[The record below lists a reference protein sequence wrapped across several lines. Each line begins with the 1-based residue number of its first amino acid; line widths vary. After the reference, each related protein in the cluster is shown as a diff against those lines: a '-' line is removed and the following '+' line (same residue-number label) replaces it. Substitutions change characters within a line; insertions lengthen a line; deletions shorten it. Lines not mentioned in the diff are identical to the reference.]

1 MSRGPQQRRWTEGTP
16 SVTTLISPVAP
27 RPTTPPTARATGA
40 PPPAPV
46 AVSFTGPR
54 SVTLVEEA
62 RSPLLP
68 GTVRV
73 ATLYSGISAGTEMTA
88 YRGSNV
94 YLTKLWD
101 PARRLFTVGSQ
112 SFDYPVTGWGYSE
125 VGEVVEVAEAV
136 DGADGAEDADGA
148 AGAASSSAVA
158 VGDVVYGIWGHRS
171 EAVLP
176 ATALAGRRLP
186 PGVDPVAGVFA
197 RVGAIALNAVL
208 AADLHLG
215 ETVAVFGQG
224 VIGLLTTR
232 LAALSGAR
240 VVAVDALAPR
250 LELAAALG
258 AAHTVDASTGADTGG
273 AGVAERIKAH
283 VPDGADVSIE
293 ISGSYRAL
301 HEAVRSTAPGGRVVA
316 AGFYQGEGAGLHL
329 GEEFHHN
336 RIQVIA
342 SQIGGVPSG
351 LAGRWTPE
359 RLHRVFMGLVADGR
373 LDVGPLVSH
382 VVPCDDVVEAYRLI
396 DEDPA
401 KTLEVVLD
409 FRARTGGAR

>member
-1 MSRGPQQRRWTEGTP
+1 M
-16 SVTTLISPVAP
+16 TTTAP
-27 RPTTPPTARATGA
+27 TVPTAPARGTALITDRAVA
-40 PPPAPV
+40 PPPPQASARTEHPRPGRPV

-54 SVTLVEEA
+54 AVALVREEPLPLRPAAA
-62 RSPLLP
+62 R
-68 GTVRV
+68 VR
-73 ATLYSGISAGTEMTA
+73 TLYSGISAGTEMTA

-101 PARRLFTVGSQ
+101 PARRLFTAGGQ
-112 SFDYPVTGWGYSE
+112 SFAYPVTGWGYSE
-125 VGEVVEVAEAV
+125 VGEVVELADDAE
-136 DGADGAEDADGA
+136 GLGLR
-148 AGAASSSAVA
+148 
-158 VGDVVYGIWGHRS
+158 VGDVVHGVWGHRS

-176 ATALAGRRLP
+176 AAPLARQVLP

-224 VIGLLTTR
+224 VIGLLVTR

-250 LELAAALG
+250 LALAARLG
-258 AAHTVDASTGADTGG
+258 AAHTVDAS
-273 AGVAERIKAH
+273 AGSSAEQVKAH
-283 VPDGADVSIE
+283 APDGADVSIE

-336 RIQVIA
+336 RIQVVA
-342 SQIGGVPSG
+342 SQIGGVPAG
-351 LAGRWTPE
+351 LAGRWDPE
-359 RLHRVFMGLVADGR
+359 RLHRVVVGLVADGR
-373 LDVGPLVSH
+373 LDLAPLVSH
-382 VVPCDDVVEAYRLI
+382 VVPCEEVVEAYRLL
-396 DEDPA
+396 DEDPGA
-401 KTLEVVLD
+401 TLEVVLD
-409 FRARTGGAR
+409 FRGAPGTPAAGAGS

>member
-1 MSRGPQQRRWTEGTP
+1 VTTPVESRTTSAAVRTPVLAALTAPSRAPSEAPFRGPGRR
-16 SVTTLISPVAP
+16 
-27 RPTTPPTARATGA
+27 
-40 PPPAPV
+40 PV

-54 SVTLVEEA
+54 SVGLVEEDTA
-62 RSPLLP
+62 PLLP

-73 ATLYSGISAGTEMTA
+73 RTLYSGISAGTEMTA

-94 YLTKLWD
+94 YLTKQWD
-101 PARRLFTVGSQ
+101 PAQRLFTAGSR

-125 VGEVVEVAEAV
+125 VGEVVECAPDLDRTDV
-136 DGADGAEDADGA
+136 DDTVPALR
-148 AGAASSSAVA
+148 

-176 ATALAGRRLP
+176 AKTLAGRQIP

-197 RVGAIALNAVL
+197 RVGAIAFNAVL

-224 VIGLLTTR
+224 VIGLLATR

-240 VVAVDALAPR
+240 VIAVDTIDPR
-250 LELAAALG
+250 LQLATRLG
-258 AAHTVDASTGADTGG
+258 AWLTLNAADDTIT
-273 AGVAERIKAH
+273 VAEGVKSAT
-283 VPDGADVSIE
+283 PDGADVAIE

-336 RIQVIA
+336 RIQIVA
-342 SQIGGVPSG
+342 SQIGGVPAG
-351 LAGRWTPE
+351 LVGRWSTE
-359 RLHRVFMGLVADGR
+359 RLHRVFMGLVADGSI
-373 LDVGPLVSH
+373 DVTPLISH
-382 VVPCDDVVEAYRLI
+382 MVPCDDVVEAYRLL
-396 DEDPA
+396 DEDA
-401 KTLEVVLD
+401 AEALQVVLD
-409 FRARTGGAR
+409 FRSGAHAEGAS

>member
-1 MSRGPQQRRWTEGTP
+1 MSAPVAATVLPAPTP
-16 SVTTLISPVAP
+16 SHGTTGVLLRPAPVA
-27 RPTTPPTARATGA
+27 A
-40 PPPAPV
+40 PPAPPPV

-54 SVTLVEEA
+54 SVALVAEA
-62 RSPLLP
+62 VPVLAP

-73 ATLYSGISAGTEMTA
+73 RTLYSGISSGTEMTA

-94 YLTKLWD
+94 YLTKQWD
-101 PARRLFTVGSQ
+101 PAQRLFTAGGR

-125 VGEVVEVAEAV
+125 VGEVVEVADAEA
-136 DGADGAEDADGA
+136 
-148 AGAASSSAVA
+148 AASGLR

-176 ATALAGRRLP
+176 AQALAGRQIP
-186 PGVDPVAGVFA
+186 PGTDPVVGVFA

-215 ETVAVFGQG
+215 ETVVIFGQG
-224 VIGLLTTR
+224 VIGLLATR

-240 VVAVDALAPR
+240 VIAVDTLAPR
-250 LELAAALG
+250 RELALRLG
-258 AAHTVDASTGADTGG
+258 ATLALDAADDTVT
-273 AGVAERIKAH
+273 VAEAVRRVALE
-283 VPDGADVSIE
+283 GADVTIE
-293 ISGSYRAL
+293 LSGSYRAL

-336 RIQVIA
+336 RIQIVA
-342 SQIGGVPSG
+342 SQIGGVPAG

-359 RLHRVFMGLVADGR
+359 RLHRVFMGLVLDGQVDVAR
-373 LDVGPLVSH
+373 LISH
-382 VVPCDDVVEAYRLI
+382 VVPCDDVVEAYRLL

-401 KTLEVVLD
+401 ATLEMVLD
-409 FRARTGGAR
+409 FRSVQREDDAEERAS